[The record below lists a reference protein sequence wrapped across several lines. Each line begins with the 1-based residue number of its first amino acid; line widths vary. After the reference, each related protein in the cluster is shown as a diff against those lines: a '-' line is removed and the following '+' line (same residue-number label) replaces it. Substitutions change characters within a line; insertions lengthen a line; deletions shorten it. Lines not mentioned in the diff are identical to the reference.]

1 MKAVEPII
9 AVDLF
14 SPLHTELLALLKSLS
29 DADWNKPTAARAWRV
44 KDIAAHL
51 LDGNIR
57 RLSFQR
63 DHTPLPQPPFQ
74 IENYE
79 TLVDFLNQLN
89 AEWVKAAQRIS
100 PKLLVEFLNITGA
113 QVAQLFI
120 TLDPFAP
127 AMFAVAWAGQEKSP
141 NWFDIAREYTEQWHH
156 QQQIREAIGAPGLV
170 SRKWLN
176 PVLDTFLRGLPHAY
190 RASESCDG
198 TKIKFIVTGE
208 AGGEWT
214 LLRENQKWEL
224 YTGNAPDA
232 ACQVRLHQDTAWRL
246 MTNGLSAADVWD
258 RVEITG
264 ERKLGM
270 PILKMRAV
278 MV

>member
-29 DADWNKPTAARAWRV
+29 DADWNKPTVARAWRV

-100 PKLLVEFLNITGA
+100 PKLLVEFLNVTGA
-113 QVAQLFI
+113 QVAQLFK

-176 PVLDTFLRGLPHAY
+176 PVLDTFLRGLPYTY
-190 RASESCDG
+190 RASESRNG
-198 TKIKFIVTGE
+198 TQIEFIVTGE
-208 AGGEWT
+208 AGGEWS
-214 LLRENQKWEL
+214 LSRENQMWEL
-224 YTGNAPDA
+224 YAGNAADA
-232 ACQVRLHQDTAWRL
+232 ACQVRLNQDTAWRL

>member
-1 MKAVEPII
+1 MKAVEPILV
-9 AVDLF
+9 VDLF
-14 SPLHTELLALLKSLS
+14 PQLHRELLALLKSLS
-29 DADWNKPTAARAWRV
+29 EAAWSKPTAARAWSV
-44 KDIAAHL
+44 KDIVAHL

-63 DHTPLPQPPFQ
+63 DKIPLPPPPLQ
-74 IENYE
+74 IEYYQD
-79 TLVDFLNQLN
+79 LVAFLNQLN

-100 PKLLVEFLNITGA
+100 PKLLIEFLDITGA
-113 QVAQLFI
+113 QVSQFFK

-127 AMFAVAWAGQEKSP
+127 AMFSVAWAGQEKSP
-141 NWFDIAREYTEQWHH
+141 NWFDMAREYTERWHH
-156 QQQIREAIGAPGLV
+156 QQQIREAVGAPGLTA
-170 SRKWLN
+170 RQWLY
-176 PVLDTFLRGLPHAY
+176 PVFDTFLRGLPHTY
-190 RASESCDG
+190 RASESRNG
-198 TKIKFIVTGE
+198 TKIEFIVTGE

-214 LLRENQKWEL
+214 LSRENQTWEL
-224 YTGNAPDA
+224 YAGNAGDA
-232 ACQVRLHQDTAWRL
+232 ACQVRLNQDTAWRL
-246 MTNGLSAADVWD
+246 MTNGLNAADVLA